1 MIGKEKLDKK
11 GFTLV
16 EVLAVIVIL
25 GILSTIG
32 TVSIINLRKKQE
44 EKFNNTQ
51 LQIFKQ
57 TSQTYFSDNKSKL
70 PTQPL
75 GTERVYLRDLLDDN
89 YIDELLD
96 YRKNE
101 YDRDKSYVEV
111 RRVGIDAEYAYK
123 PVLYKDGDEE
133 PPIEENLVNNSDIS
147 FTSYAKTTTQD
158 SNEIQKLGCL
168 IGSEKSFDC
177 NGNGTNIDKYY
188 SNYTT
193 KVSVEATNE
202 SDGGIKFYRYE
213 ILKNGKVVFSSEYIM
228 SNNTDGNGKMEDTI
242 ILNHDKYSD
251 GEYKVRIVVYDKNAT
266 SKAKSSIPIVLDYT
280 KPVCKPKKTP
290 SAPWTNKSVEVDGVC
305 KDDGSEC
312 VDLNKVKGVDKS
324 SLVSRHSVY
333 KEEMQK
339 NVEVGKAYDYAG
351 NIADCGHVDV
361 NIDLTAPKCSV
372 SAKLVNSNGVYS
384 GSWTNQNI
392 VIKGACTDTN
402 GSVNS
407 GCTPKTVEI
416 KQTID
421 YEKNGDI
428 SPGTV
433 EDNAGNSTVCSPQTV
448 KIDKTKPVCT
458 SSGGSEAWTA
468 GNRNLVGTCSDTK
481 GRINS
486 GCKPETATVS
496 KTVNYSNNSYV
507 SPGTVSDNAGNV
519 ADCPGQIAR
528 VDHDAP
534 TCYPSGGV
542 STWQLNSQTIYGTC
556 NDGAGSG
563 CTGNTYATFAYTVA
577 GTFSPGTVCDNV
589 GHCTSCGGQTVYVDK
604 DNPSIYCAVSD
615 CGTGGCSVT
624 VTASDTSG
632 ISRGTG
638 VANNVKASRSFTV
651 NDGVG
656 HASSCSVSIS
666 AYTQTRH
673 KTRSYIASCT
683 KYKPGTCYNYGS
695 HGEPYC
701 SKTLGGKQVAASNCP
716 SSWSNCCRIP
726 YSCQKAYT
734 ATSPNC
740 GTTDWGSW
748 SSWSTSGCNE
758 TTLKKCDSRTNYKTP

>member
-1 MIGKEKLDKK
+1 MIGKEKLNKK

-70 PTQPL
+70 PATPF
-75 GTERVYLRDLLDDN
+75 GSETVYLKDLIDDN

-101 YDRDKSYVEV
+101 YDRDKSYVQV
-111 RRVGIDAEYAYK
+111 TRVGIDAEYAYK
-123 PVLYKDGDEE
+123 PVLYKEGDEE
-133 PPIEENLVNNSDIS
+133 QPIEEKLENNSEIE
-147 FTSYAKTTTQD
+147 FKNYTKTATQNTD
-158 SNEIQKLGCL
+158 EIQKLGCL
-168 IGSEKSFDC
+168 VGKEKSFDC
-177 NGNGTNIDKYY
+177 SGANISKYY

-193 KVSVEATNE
+193 KVSVTAENPN
-202 SDGGIKFYRYE
+202 DGGIKYYRYE
-213 ILKNGKVVFSSEYIM
+213 ILRNGKVISSSDYIIPE
-228 SNNTDGNGKMEDTI
+228 NLDGSGSMNDTI
-242 ILNHDKYSD
+242 TLNHDKYSD

-266 SKAKSSIPIVLDYT
+266 PKSENSIPIVLDYT

-290 SAPWTNKSVEVDGVC
+290 STTWANKIDIETKKSVKVEGVC
-305 KDDGSEC
+305 KDDGSGC
-312 VDLNKVKGVDKS
+312 VDLDTVKGVDKS
-324 SLVSRHSVY
+324 SLVGRYSEY
-333 KEEMQK
+333 KEEMQEEV
-339 NVEVGKAYDYAG
+339 NVGKAYDYAG
-351 NIADCGHVDV
+351 NIADCSTIDV
-361 NIDLTAPKCSV
+361 NIDTTSPVCTS
-372 SAKLVNSNGVYS
+372 SGGSNN
-384 GSWTNQNI
+384 WTNQNM
-392 VIKGACTDTN
+392 VIKGACTDTK

-407 GCTPKTVEI
+407 GCKQEQITKTISSEN
-416 KQTID
+416 
-421 YEKNGDI
+421 NGGI
-428 SPGTV
+428 SPGTIY
-433 EDNAGNSTVCSPQTV
+433 DNAGNSTECSKQTV

-481 GRINS
+481 GGANS
-486 GCKPETATVS
+486 GCVQATVS

-507 SPGTVSDNAGNV
+507 SPGTVSDNAGNT

-528 VDHDAP
+528 VDHDDP
-534 TCYPSGGV
+534 TCYSSGGV

-556 NDGAGSG
+556 EDGAGSG
-563 CTGNTYATFAYTVA
+563 CTGNTYTTFAYTVA

-589 GHCTSCGGQTVYVDK
+589 GHCRTCDGQTVYVDA
-604 DNPSIYCAVSD
+604 DNPSISCAVSN
-615 CGTGGCSVT
+615 CGTKGCSVT

-638 VANNVKASRSFTV
+638 VANNVKASRNFTV

-666 AYTQTRH
+666 EYTETRH
-673 KTRSYIASCT
+673 RNGSAKTCNKEVPATCT
-683 KYKPGTCYNYGS
+683 YYTYES
-695 HGEPYC
+695 QGEPYC
-701 SKTLGGKQVAASNCP
+701 SNHGGSQSNSSNCKKT
-716 SSWSNCCRIP
+716 WSNCCKLP
-726 YSCQKAYT
+726 HTKSCTTTKKV
-734 ATSPNC
+734 TSADDC
-740 GTTDWGSW
+740 GISWGSW
-748 SSWSTSGCNE
+748 SSWSTSGCKKK
-758 TTLKKCDSRTNYKTP
+758 TLKECDSRKNYKSP